1 MADIA
6 LYIYMI
12 TESAD
17 NEIEIDVPQDISGIL
32 KAFGVRF
39 MIKNGTFRKDHRIY
53 DCCKQI

>member
-39 MIKNGTFRKDHRIY
+39 Y
-53 DCCKQI
+53 DKKWNFQKRS